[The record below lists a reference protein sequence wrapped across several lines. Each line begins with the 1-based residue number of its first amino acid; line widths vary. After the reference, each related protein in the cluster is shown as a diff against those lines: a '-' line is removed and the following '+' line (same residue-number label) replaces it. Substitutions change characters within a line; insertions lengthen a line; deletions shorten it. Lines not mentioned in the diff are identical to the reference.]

1 MPAWCS
7 PYVQTDQA
15 QKLATEKYIQVL
27 PNSGYQQI
35 VRGQAG
41 HADGVHYFADK
52 MEQMAELG
60 VNIIGGCCGTTPKHI
75 RMLCEKLA
83 GKAPYE
89 KLPVVEKGGEDAV
102 SQTRN
107 NSFMAKL
114 QRGEK

>member
-1 MPAWCS
+1 
-7 PYVQTDQA
+7 
-15 QKLATEKYIQVL
+15 
-27 PNSGYQQI
+27 
-35 VRGQAG
+35 
-41 HADGVHYFADK
+41 
-52 MEQMAELG
+52 MAELG

-114 QRGEK
+114 QRGEKVIAVELDPPLTRMLKN